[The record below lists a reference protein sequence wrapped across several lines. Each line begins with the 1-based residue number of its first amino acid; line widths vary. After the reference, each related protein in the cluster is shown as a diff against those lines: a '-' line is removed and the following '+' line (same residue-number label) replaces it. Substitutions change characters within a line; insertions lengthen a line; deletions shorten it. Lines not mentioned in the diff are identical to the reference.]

1 MEDYTSIRTFG
12 SINDAFVAASEAAM
26 TSFGRPIFGL
36 LYTQAGRNFIS
47 ASLPVEALL
56 TVAQRDSVKKGDTNP
71 GTHRNR
77 PLDKGHVKDIVRYL
91 ETEPKYLIP
100 PIMLNSAEKL
110 QVFAYDSAESRN
122 GISKPCVAVLPLNH
136 QLYVTDGQH
145 RLEALREAIDQY
157 PMMKEDSIGVTIVEE
172 PDVDKVHQDFYDA
185 AQAMPLAKAIL
196 VEYDGRA
203 PLNWLTREVAH
214 STPVF
219 DGRIERIGT
228 VGKNSLMLFTTNQI
242 KQAVLQFVVGDWS
255 LFAKAMEQRA
265 EQSITAAQDLWRD
278 RIVQF
283 LNDFTEVNPQWKEV
297 RQKPLSSGLPV
308 DIPGMRESHL
318 HFLGVGLLIL
328 AGVGHSIIADEEL
341 ENGKLNSRSQDLIH
355 KLANL
360 DWSRTGDLWKGNVVT
375 EQGKISTQ
383 KDIVA
388 LAVGKCKQAIGIE
401 LSHREQAAVDKASEG
416 PISSPQA
423 SATTLQ

>member
-1 MEDYTSIRTFG
+1 MEDHTSIRNFG
-12 SINDAFVAASEAAM
+12 SINEAFVAASEAAM

-172 PDVDKVHQDFYDA
+172 PDVDKVHQDFFDA

-214 STPVF
+214 TTPVF
-219 DGRIERIGT
+219 DGRIERIST
-228 VGKNSLMLFTTNQI
+228 VGKNSLTLFTTNQI
-242 KQAVLQFVVGDWS
+242 KQAVLQFVVGNWS
-255 LFAKAMEQRA
+255 LYAKAMEQQA
-265 EQSITAAQDLWRD
+265 EQAITAAQDLWRD
-278 RIVQF
+278 RVVAF
-283 LNDFTEVNPQWKEV
+283 LNGFAEFNTEWREVKE
-297 RQKPLSSGLPV
+297 KPLSSGLSV
-308 DIPGMRESHL
+308 NIPSLRESCV
-318 HFLGVGLLIL
+318 HFSGAGLLVL
-328 AGVGHSIIADEEL
+328 AGVGHSILSGDNPQFGRL
-341 ENGKLNSRSQDLIH
+341 SSGSLDLV
-355 KLANL
+355 KRLAEI
-360 DWSRTGDLWKGNVVT
+360 DWSKSGDLWRGNIVAPQGNIAPHKNNVV
-375 EQGKISTQ
+375 
-383 KDIVA
+383 
-388 LAVGKCKQAIGIE
+388 LAVARVKQAIGIE
-401 LSHREQAAVDKASEG
+401 LSAKEQSAMEKGEYAIPAFSE
-416 PISSPQA
+416 
-423 SATTLQ
+423 

>member
-1 MEDYTSIRTFG
+1 
-12 SINDAFVAASEAAM
+12 M

-47 ASLPVEALL
+47 ASLPVDALL
-56 TVAQRDSVKKGDTNP
+56 SVAQRDSVKKGEGNP
-71 GTHRNR
+71 GDHRNR
-77 PLDKGHVKDIVRYL
+77 PLDRGHVREIVSYL
-91 ETEPKYLIP
+91 QTEPKYLIP
-100 PIMLNSAEKL
+100 PIMLNSAERL

-145 RLEALREAIDQY
+145 RLEALREAIQQSPEIKD
-157 PMMKEDSIGVTIVEE
+157 DSIGVTIVEE

-196 VEYDGRA
+196 VDYDGRA
-203 PLNWLTREVAH
+203 PLNWMTKAVAY

-219 DGRIERIGT
+219 DGRIERIGN

-255 LFAKAMEQRA
+255 LYAKAMEQRA
-265 EQSITAAQDLWRD
+265 EQSITAAQELWRE
-278 RIVQF
+278 RIIQVLDQF
-283 LNDFTEVNPQWKEV
+283 SNANEEWSEVKS
-297 RQKPLSSGLPV
+297 KPLSSGLPV
-308 DIPGMRESHL
+308 DIPGKRESHL
-318 HFLGVGLLIL
+318 HFLGVGLLVL
-328 AGVGHSIIADEEL
+328 SGVGHSIIADDDL
-341 ENGKLNSRSQDLIH
+341 QDASLNPRSQNLVH
-355 KLANL
+355 QLANL
-360 DWSRTGDLWKGNVVT
+360 DWSRTSDLWRGNVAS

-388 LAVGKCKQAIGIE
+388 LAVAKCKVAIGIE
-401 LSHREQAAVDKASEG
+401 LSTKEQTMIDRANEWSITASPETSMG
-416 PISSPQA
+416 R
-423 SATTLQ
+423 

>member
-1 MEDYTSIRTFG
+1 MEESSNIRHFD
-12 SINDAFVAASEAAM
+12 SINGAFVAASEAAM

-56 TVAQRDSVKKGDTNP
+56 TVAQRDSTRKGDSNP
-71 GTHRNR
+71 SVHRNR
-77 PLDKGHVKDIVRYL
+77 PLDKGHVKEIVRYL

-100 PIMLNSAEKL
+100 PIMLNSAERL

-145 RLEALREAIDQY
+145 RLEALREAIDRD
-157 PMMKEDSIGVTIVEE
+157 PNMKEDSIGVTIVEE

-219 DGRIERIGT
+219 NGRIERIGT

-265 EQSITAAQDLWRD
+265 EQSITAAQDLWRA

-283 LNDFTEVNPQWKEV
+283 LDEFSDSNPQWKEV
-297 RQKPLSSGLPV
+297 KDRPLSSGLPV
-308 DIPGMRESHL
+308 DIPGMRESQL

-328 AGVGHSIIADEEL
+328 SGVGHSIIANEDLQNGSLSPRSLHLIREL
-341 ENGKLNSRSQDLIH
+341 S
-355 KLANL
+355 NL
-360 DWSRTGDLWKGNVVT
+360 DWSRTSGLWRGNVAN

-388 LAVGKCKQAIGIE
+388 LAVGKCKEAIGLG
-401 LSHREQAAVDKASEG
+401 LSPKEQAAVDKASQW
-416 PISSPQA
+416 PISLPLE
-423 SATTLQ
+423 SATIQ